1 MTKAKRFGS
10 AALAAALACGL
21 VFAAAP
27 AYRATA
33 EAADEVG
40 EKAYVTSR
48 EYTTDVYRLYDKTR
62 GEHIYTANEVEKA
75 ALLDAG
81 WVDEGVAF
89 KTELACGKPV
99 YRLYNPNEG
108 GMHFYTINADERDG
122 LVEAGWTYEG
132 VVFCSSGTT
141 PVYRVYNPKSASGEH
156 HFTTLESE
164 VDDLTALGWNDE
176 KVAWYTD
183 NR

>member
-10 AALAAALACGL
+10 AALAAALTCGL
-21 VFAAAP
+21 VFAVAP

-33 EAADEVG
+33 EDAVG

-48 EYTTDVYRLYDKTR
+48 EYTTDVYRLYDVTR

-75 ALLDAG
+75 ALIEAG
-81 WVDEGVAF
+81 WVDEGVSF
-89 KTELACGKPV
+89 KAELACGKPV
-99 YRLYNPNEG
+99 YRLYNPNNG

-141 PVYRVYNPKSASGEH
+141 PVYRVYNPNSTNGEH
-156 HFTTLESE
+156 HFTALESE
-164 VDDLTALGWNDE
+164 VETLTGLGWNDE